1 MKSDNDLISGFLT
14 TISTFL
20 HLSHQKK
27 RKEAPKSMDI
37 NYLLVNGHVY
47 NAYLKRFVDADV
59 AISGNRFCYV
69 GKNELPIQPKQVIDV
84 SGKYLIPGLVD
95 CHMHIE
101 STMSAPRTFMHGAVR
116 NGVTTLIAE
125 PHEIANVFGLEGI
138 RAMLRTTQEGPC
150 EVFIAIP
157 SSVPSTNEQLETTGG
172 IIDNDAVEALM
183 HTDHVICLGEVMNCH
198 DLIQHPE
205 GKTSRLIRQIR
216 YGCPYFPLEGHCP
229 RFEGWELAQI
239 LMSGVNSD
247 HTDQSLS
254 GLKQRIENGMF
265 VQLQDKTLKPEF
277 LQYLKENQLFE
288 HFALVTDDTMPDA
301 FMKRGQLNY
310 LVKKAMHLG
319 LTPEQAIYVSTFTPA
334 RRMGLRDKGSIAPG
348 KIADFVILS
357 DVREFAIESTWCQG
371 HRVYQKGDPW
381 PEEERD
387 TSFPEKF
394 YHSVHVSEK
403 KESDFIL
410 KAPIE
415 EGSVICRILE
425 VQPHTTF
432 IKGKQA
438 ELPVHHGEVDWE
450 HSPYNLAVVFERH
463 GKNGGHGLAL
473 VGGCAMK
480 EGAAATTYA
489 HDHHNLLVIGQT
501 KEDMKEAANAVIHAQ
516 GGYAVSVEGKVQAF
530 APLPIAGILSD
541 RPLPILGRQMAQ
553 VHRVLS
559 ECGYEN
565 DNIIM
570 SLSTLS
576 LPVTPF
582 YNLTDKGIIDVEHGT
597 IVPLILGQR

>member
-1 MKSDNDLISGFLT
+1 M
-14 TISTFL
+14 
-20 HLSHQKK
+20 
-27 RKEAPKSMDI
+27 
-37 NYLLVNGHVY
+37 
-47 NAYLKRFVDADV
+47 DADV
-59 AISGNRFCYV
+59 AISGCFCYV
-69 GKNELPIQPKQVIDV
+69 GENELPIQPKQVIDV
-84 SGKYLIPGLVD
+84 SGKYLIPGHEN

-216 YGCPYFPLEGHCP
+216 YGCPYFPLRTAAG
-229 RFEGWELAQI
+229 FEGWELAQI

-301 FMKRGQLNY
+301 FMKRGQLKITWSRKRCTSASRPSKRSMYRLLPRHGAWDFATRAASLQGRLQILSFFPMCVN
-310 LVKKAMHLG
+310 LRSKAPG
-319 LTPEQAIYVSTFTPA
+319 AREIVSTKRAIHGRKKNGTPPS
-334 RRMGLRDKGSIAPG
+334 LK
-348 KIADFVILS
+348 
-357 DVREFAIESTWCQG
+357 
-371 HRVYQKGDPW
+371 
-381 PEEERD
+381 
-387 TSFPEKF
+387 KF
-394 YHSVHVSEK
+394 YHSVHVSAK
-403 KESDFIL
+403 KRIRFHLKSSDRRRERDL
-410 KAPIE
+410 SHS
-415 EGSVICRILE
+415 G

-432 IKGKQA
+432 VKGKQA

-489 HDHHNLLVIGQT
+489 HDHHNLLVI
-501 KEDMKEAANAVIHAQ
+501 ERA
-516 GGYAVSVEGKVQAF
+516 
-530 APLPIAGILSD
+530 
-541 RPLPILGRQMAQ
+541 
-553 VHRVLS
+553 
-559 ECGYEN
+559 
-565 DNIIM
+565 
-570 SLSTLS
+570 
-576 LPVTPF
+576 
-582 YNLTDKGIIDVEHGT
+582 
-597 IVPLILGQR
+597 

>member
-1 MKSDNDLISGFLT
+1 
-14 TISTFL
+14 
-20 HLSHQKK
+20 
-27 RKEAPKSMDI
+27 
-37 NYLLVNGHVY
+37 
-47 NAYLKRFVDADV
+47 
-59 AISGNRFCYV
+59 
-69 GKNELPIQPKQVIDV
+69 
-84 SGKYLIPGLVD
+84 
-95 CHMHIE
+95 
-101 STMSAPRTFMHGAVR
+101 
-116 NGVTTLIAE
+116 
-125 PHEIANVFGLEGI
+125 
-138 RAMLRTTQEGPC
+138 
-150 EVFIAIP
+150 
-157 SSVPSTNEQLETTGG
+157 
-172 IIDNDAVEALM
+172 
-183 HTDHVICLGEVMNCH
+183 
-198 DLIQHPE
+198 
-205 GKTSRLIRQIR
+205 
-216 YGCPYFPLEGHCP
+216 
-229 RFEGWELAQI
+229 
-239 LMSGVNSD
+239 
-247 HTDQSLS
+247 
-254 GLKQRIENGMF
+254 
-265 VQLQDKTLKPEF
+265 
-277 LQYLKENQLFE
+277 
-288 HFALVTDDTMPDA
+288 
-301 FMKRGQLNY
+301 MKRGQLNY

-394 YHSVHVSEK
+394 YHSVHVSAK

-582 YNLTDKGIIDVEHGT
+582 YKLTDRGIIDVEHGT
-597 IVPLILGQR
+597 IAPLILGQR